1 MAGLNKIQI
10 IGNLGNDPEMRF
22 TPQGQAVT
30 SFRVAVNRKW
40 NDRDGGTRE
49 ETIWFRVSAWERLAE
64 ICNQYLSKG
73 RQVYIE
79 GRMRPPQVFTD
90 RNGEARSS
98 LEIRATEMVM
108 LGSGRGDS
116 SGYQPEGD
124 GREERSSAPP
134 RGESAPRSEPTAPAG
149 RNQPQRI
156 DEGQMDDDE
165 IPF

>member
-10 IGNLGNDPEMRF
+10 IGNLGKDPEMRF

-30 SFRVAVNRKW
+30 SFSVAVNRKW

-49 ETIWFRVSAWERLAE
+49 ETIWFQVSAWERLAE

-73 RQVYIE
+73 QQVYIE
-79 GRMRPPQVFTD
+79 GRIRPPQVFTD

-98 LEIRATEMVM
+98 LEITATEMVM
-108 LGSGRGDS
+108 LDSGRGDS

-124 GREERSSAPP
+124 GREERSSAAP
-134 RGESAPRSEPTAPAG
+134 RGDSTPRSEPNAPSE
-149 RNQPQRI
+149 RNKPQRI